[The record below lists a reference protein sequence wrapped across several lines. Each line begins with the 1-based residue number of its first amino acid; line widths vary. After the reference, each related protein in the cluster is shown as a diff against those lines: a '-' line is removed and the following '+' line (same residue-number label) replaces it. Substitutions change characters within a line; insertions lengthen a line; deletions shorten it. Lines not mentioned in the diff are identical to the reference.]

1 MGGAEGCRGHVQV
14 SFIPRGASLGSG
26 SSFVRWRKNPVLL
39 QIVISNCLKDGGGF
53 LKKIL
58 FISFGSTRSSCSM
71 QDLRS
76 LLWHAGSLVEAHRI

>member
-39 QIVISNCLKDGGGF
+39 QIGISNCLKDGGGF
-53 LKKIL
+53 LKKNL
-58 FISFGSTRSSCSM
+58 FISLAVPGLVAACRTFALYCGMR
-71 QDLRS
+71 DL
-76 LLWHAGSLVEAHRI
+76 

>member
-39 QIVISNCLKDGGGF
+39 QIGVSTCLKDGGGF
-53 LKKIL
+53 LKKM
-58 FISFGSTRSSCSM
+58 FISLAVPGLSCSM

-76 LLWHAGSLVEAHRI
+76 LLLHAESFVEARRI